1 MVLVRR
7 HRSATDFSNFTKR
20 GTQNFESSSRPRVV
34 LEDTGLKVKE
44 YLGFK
49 VLVGKEGNSF
59 YGLRF
64 GNSFRCGD
72 LVLRSKFNDN
82 GNGNGN
88 GGEVL

>member
-1 MVLVRR
+1 MEILTLKAFLRL
-7 HRSATDFSNFTKR
+7 FS
-20 GTQNFESSSRPRVV
+20 FEGSSRPRVV

-59 YGLRF
+59 YGSRF
-64 GNSFRCGD
+64 GNSFRCGG
-72 LVLRSKFNDN
+72 LVLRSRFNDN

-88 GGEVL
+88 GGEAL